1 MTAMQIFAYTIVLSS
16 TATHAYWNFLLKRSR
31 GGAVFVGLS
40 KLAEVV
46 LFAPVFV
53 LSLAQPFEWRASVL
67 GLVVVGAGLVL
78 LNYAALARAY
88 ETGDLSVVYP
98 ISRAGILF
106 FLPLLG
112 FLVFGER
119 LSFTGWMALVLIVV
133 GIIVLQLSEFTRAS
147 VRALTP
153 QLRSNAVAFALAA
166 ALCAAVYTV
175 WDKRAVRALPA
186 FVYFYSYTTLVAA
199 AYAAFVFH
207 RHSIDTVKSVWRVN
221 RSSIIQVG
229 FFNTVSY
236 VLVLIALRG
245 ETSSYVVALRQL
257 SIVWG
262 IALARIV
269 LGELVGA
276 PKRVGV
282 ALLLA
287 GCAMVAFAN

>member
-1 MTAMQIFAYTIVLSS
+1 MQTFAYTIVLSS

-40 KLAEVV
+40 KVAEVV

-53 LSLAQPFEWRASVL
+53 WTLAQPFARNANVL
-67 GLVVVGAGLVL
+67 GYVVVGAALVL

-88 ETGDLSVVYP
+88 ETGDLSIVYP

-112 FLVFGER
+112 FFVFGER
-119 LSFTGWMALVLIVV
+119 LTPTGWAAVAMIVT
-133 GIIVLQLSEFTRAS
+133 GIIVLQLPAFTRAS
-147 VRALTP
+147 ARTLAP
-153 QLRSNAVAFALAA
+153 QLRSEAVAFALAA
-166 ALCAAVYTV
+166 ALFAAIYTV

-186 FVYFYSYTTLVAA
+186 FVYFYSYTIVVAA
-199 AYAAFVFH
+199 AYAAFVLH
-207 RHSIDTVKSVWRVN
+207 KHPLDNVKSVWRTS
-221 RSSIIQVG
+221 RFSIVQVG

-262 IALARIV
+262 ILLGRFV
-269 LGELVGA
+269 LGESVGA

-282 ALLLA
+282 ALLLM
-287 GCAMVAFAN
+287 GCAMVAFAK